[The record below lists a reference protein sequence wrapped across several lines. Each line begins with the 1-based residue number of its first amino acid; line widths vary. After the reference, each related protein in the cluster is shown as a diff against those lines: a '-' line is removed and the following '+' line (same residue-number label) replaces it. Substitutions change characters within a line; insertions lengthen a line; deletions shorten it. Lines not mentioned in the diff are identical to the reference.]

1 MYNIAIVAFVTIVLL
16 LVSLASSTQ
25 GRRISPA
32 PPCDFPAIYNFGD
45 SNSDTGA
52 ISAAFWP
59 TPSPYGTSYFG
70 KPAGRISDGRLIVDF
85 IAEHLGLPY
94 LSPYLDSIG
103 TNFRHGANFATAGST
118 IIRQN
123 ESIFENGLSPFSLDI
138 QTVQHYQFKTRTSEL
153 YHQARNPM
161 EKNKLPRPQEFSR
174 ALYTFDIGQNDL
186 ATGFRKFSM
195 PQLRAAIP
203 DIVNQF
209 AAAITRLYE
218 QGARAFW
225 IHNTGPIG
233 CLPATAMYFKNRK
246 PGLFNKYGCIRS
258 QNAMA
263 VEFNKQLKARINTF
277 CLDLRFNDPFKIC
290 CGHHKNNVHVWC
302 GQRLMI
308 NGTNVFGAACGSPA
322 TCVSWDGVH
331 YSQAA
336 NQWIANHILN
346 GSFSDPPIPISS
358 ACLKR

>member
-1 MYNIAIVAFVTIVLL
+1 M
-16 LVSLASSTQ
+16 
-25 GRRISPA
+25 GRK
-32 PPCDFPAIYNFGD
+32 DFMLYDFILNFLCSEKETIYNFGD

-70 KPAGRISDGRLIVDF
+70 KPAGRNSDGRLIIDF
-85 IAEHLGLPY
+85 I
-94 LSPYLDSIG
+94 
-103 TNFRHGANFATAGST
+103 
-118 IIRQN
+118 
-123 ESIFENGLSPFSLDI
+123 
-138 QTVQHYQFKTRTSEL
+138 
-153 YHQARNPM
+153 ARNPM
-161 EKNKLPRPQEFSR
+161 ERNKLPRPQEFSR

-195 PQLRAAIP
+195 PQLRSAIP

-209 AAAITRLYE
+209 AAAITRLYQ
-218 QGARAFW
+218 QGTRAFW

-233 CLPATAMYFKNRK
+233 CLPATAMYFRNRR

-263 VEFNKQLKARINTF
+263 VEFNKQLKARINT
-277 CLDLRFNDPFKIC
+277 LRAELPHAALTYVDIYSAKYHLIRNAIIYGFNDPFKIC

-308 NGTNVFGAACGSPA
+308 NGTNIFGAACGSPA